1 MRNPFNKLKSMVA
14 EAEKMG
20 DSPELQKQVIEALRT
35 VYDPEIP
42 LNLYDLGL
50 IYDIDIDD
58 MNNVRIR
65 MTLTTPHCP
74 VAETMPEKVAA
85 AVRSIDVIN
94 QVDVDLV
101 WDPPWT
107 QDRLSDEARLTLGL
121 F

>member
-1 MRNPFNKLKSMVA
+1 
-14 EAEKMG
+14 MG
-20 DSPELQKQVIEALRT
+20 DSPELREQVIAALRT

-50 IYDIDIDD
+50 IYAIDIDA
-58 MNNVRIR
+58 MNNITIR

-74 VAETMPEKVAA
+74 VAETMPDKVAA
-85 AVRSIDVIN
+85 VVRAIDVVN
-94 QVDVDLV
+94 EVKVELV

-107 QDRLSDEARLTLGL
+107 QDRLSDEARLALGL

>member
-1 MRNPFNKLKSMVA
+1 
-14 EAEKMG
+14 MG
-20 DSPELQKQVIEALRT
+20 DSPELRDKVIEALRT

-50 IYDIDIDD
+50 IYGIEIDA
-58 MNNVRIR
+58 MNNITIR

-74 VAETMPEKVAA
+74 VAESMPEKVAA
-85 AVRSIDVIN
+85 VVRAIDVVN
-94 QVDVDLV
+94 EVKVDLV

-107 QDRLSDEARLTLGL
+107 QDRLSDEARLALGL